1 MSIANRTAASA
12 ALAAWLALAVHS
24 GGAHAQ
30 APGGAYA
37 GQQTRAIK
45 ALSEQDIAGLLEGQ
59 GAGFAKAAELNGYPG
74 PAHTL
79 ELQDRLGLRPDQVA
93 ASQNLMAAHKARAR
107 ALGATLVDAE
117 RKLDALFAGQQAS
130 RESIDST
137 TREIGA
143 LQARLRAE
151 HLATH
156 LTQTALL
163 DVHQVARYN
172 VLRGYADAKAAES
185 APGHSAPA
193 PTHRQHH

>member
-1 MSIANRTAASA
+1 MSFANRIAAAA

-79 ELQDRLGLRPDQVA
+79 ELQDRLGLSPGQVA

-130 RESIDST
+130 RESVDSA

-163 DVHQVARYN
+163 DVHQIERYS
-172 VLRGYADAKAAES
+172 VLRGYAATNADNV
-185 APGHSAPA
+185 APGGATPA

>member
-1 MSIANRTAASA
+1 MNIAKHTMTLATLVA
-12 ALAAWLALAVHS
+12 ALAAAGMA
-24 GGAHAQ
+24 GAASE
-30 APGGAYA
+30 APSGAYA

-45 ALSEQDIAGLLEGQ
+45 ALSEQDIAGLLDGQ

-79 ELQDRLGLRPDQVA
+79 ELQDRLGLKPDQVA
-93 ASQNLMAAHKARAR
+93 ASQALMSAHKARAR
-107 ALGATLVDAE
+107 ALGAALVDAE

-130 RESIDST
+130 RDSVDSA

-163 DVHQVARYN
+163 DVHQIARYN
-172 VLRGYADAKAAES
+172 VLRGYDAKSAEPAAGT
-185 APGHSAPA
+185 AAPA

>member
-37 GQQTRAIK
+37 GQQTRA
-45 ALSEQDIAGLLEGQ
+45 
-59 GAGFAKAAELNGYPG
+59 
-74 PAHTL
+74 
-79 ELQDRLGLRPDQVA
+79 
-93 ASQNLMAAHKARAR
+93 
-107 ALGATLVDAE
+107 LGATLLDAE
-117 RKLDALFAGQQAS
+117 RKPHALFARQVAS
-130 RESIDST
+130 AASIEAA
-137 TREIGA
+137 TREIGIG
-143 LQARLRAE
+143 QARLRAE
-151 HLATH
+151 HLVTH
-156 LTQTALL
+156 VAQTALL
-163 DVHQVARYN
+163 DVHQVQRYS